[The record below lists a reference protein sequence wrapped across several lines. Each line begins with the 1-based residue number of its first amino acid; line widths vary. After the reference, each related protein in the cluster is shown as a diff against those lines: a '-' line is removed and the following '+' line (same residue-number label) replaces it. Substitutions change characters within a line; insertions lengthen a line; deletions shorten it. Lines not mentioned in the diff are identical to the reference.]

1 MSALIPRSRRT
12 VAVLSASA
20 LALAGAVA
28 VASPSA
34 TAASTSVVITEVYGG
49 GGNSGAPYANDYIE
63 LTNLGTSAIDVTG
76 WSVQYASAAGTTWT
90 NKIDL
95 TGSVAPGAA
104 YLIQGASGGANGQ
117 ALPTPDVTGGIN
129 LSATAGKVAL
139 VSTTAPLTCGGSCA
153 SATGV
158 VDFVGFGTANDSE
171 TGPAPA
177 ASNTQSVTRTDPTAD
192 HDNNASDFAAAAP
205 TPKVITGGPGEP
217 EPPTKAIHE
226 IQGTAHTSPL
236 AGQKVKSTGVVTTKT
251 TNGFWFQDLQP
262 DADPATSEGLFVF
275 TNAAPTVNPGD
286 AVSVTGTVSEFRPG
300 GSGGGDNLTTTEL
313 TGPTVSVTSTAPV
326 PAPTIVG
333 PGGRVPPSTAIDDD
347 ASGSVENS
355 GTFDP
360 ASDGIDFWES
370 LEGMWLGMNNPA
382 VTGPTSSFREIAVVP
397 QGSGIRTVRGGI
409 VLRAGDNNPE
419 RVMVDDVL
427 APVPDVKTGD
437 RLAGLVTGV
446 LDYSFGNFKWLTTP
460 TPGVIDGGTRRETTK
475 RAANN
480 ELSVATF
487 NVENLDPADGPAK
500 FDGLAAAIVTNLASP
515 DIVALEEVQD
525 NDGPTDSGTVDA
537 NVTLD
542 TLTAA
547 IRTAGGPRYQWRQIN
562 PVDKAEGGEPGG
574 NIRVAFLYR
583 TDRGVSFTDKPG
595 GGPTTPVQVQTVR
608 GKPTL
613 STNPGRIDPANPA
626 WTASRVPLA
635 GEFSYRGQK
644 VFVIANHF
652 SSKGGD
658 DPLWGRWQPPVRS
671 SEPKRRQQATVVR
684 DFADKL
690 FAVDKRANIVVLGD
704 LNDFDFSDTADI
716 LTGFGDTELVDQP
729 RTLPFPERYSY
740 VFEGN
745 SQILDHILI
754 SRNLVRDSAYDIV
767 HINSEFPDQLSD
779 HDPQVIRLR
788 PRG

>member
-1 MSALIPRSRRT
+1 MSALIPRPRRT
-12 VAVLSASA
+12 VASLAASSLVLAAAVTLAAPPAS
-20 LALAGAVA
+20 
-28 VASPSA
+28 
-34 TAASTSVVITEVYGG
+34 AASTTLLVTEVYGG
-49 GGNSGAPYANDYIE
+49 GGNSGAPYTNDFIE
-63 LTNLGTSAIDVTG
+63 LTNLGTSPVDVAG

-104 YLIQGASGGANGQ
+104 YLVQAASGGANGQ
-117 ALPTPDVTGGIN
+117 PLPTPDVTGGIN
-129 LSATAGKVAL
+129 MSATAGKVAL
-139 VSTTAPLTCGGSCA
+139 VSSTTNLTCGGSCA
-153 SATGV
+153 TAAGV
-158 VDFVGFGTANDSE
+158 VDFVGYGTAADSE
-171 TGPAPA
+171 TAPAPA
-177 ASNTQSVTRTDPTAD
+177 GSNTQSVTRIDPTAD
-192 HDNNASDFAAAAP
+192 HDNNATDFTAAAP

-217 EPPTKAIHE
+217 PPATKRIHE
-226 IQGTAHTSPL
+226 VQGAAHTSPL
-236 AGQKVKSTGVVTTKT
+236 AGSKVTTPGVVTAKT
-251 TNGFWFQDLQP
+251 TNGFWFQDPEP
-262 DADPATSEGLFVF
+262 DSDPATSEGLFVF
-275 TNAAPTVNPGD
+275 TNAAPTVDVGD
-286 AVSVTGTVSEFRPG
+286 AVSVAGTVSEFRPG
-300 GSGGGDNLTTTEL
+300 GSGGTDNLTTTEL
-313 TGPTVSVTSTAPV
+313 TGPQITVTGTAPV

-370 LEGMWLGMNNPA
+370 LEGMWLGMNSPE
-382 VTGPTSSFREIAVVP
+382 VTGPTSGFREIPVVP
-397 QGSGIRTVRGGI
+397 AGSSIRTIRGGI

-427 APVPDVKTGD
+427 APVPTVKTGD
-437 RLAGLVTGV
+437 KLAGLVTGV

-460 TPGVIDGGTRRETTK
+460 TPGVVDGGVQRETTK
-475 RAANN
+475 RPGNN
-480 ELSVATF
+480 ELAVATF
-487 NVENLDPADGPAK
+487 NVENLDPTDGPAK
-500 FDGLAAAIVTNLASP
+500 FDGLAQAIVTNLASP

-525 NDGPTDSGTVDA
+525 NDGPADTGTVDA

-542 TLTAA
+542 TLAA
-547 IRTAGGPRYQWRQIN
+547 SIRNAGGPTYQWRQIN

-574 NIRVAFLYR
+574 NIRVALLFR
-583 TDRGVSFTDKPG
+583 TDRGLQFVDKPG
-595 GGPTTPVQVQTVR
+595 GGPTTPVQVQTV
-608 GKPTL
+608 KKQPTL
-613 STNPGRIDPANPA
+613 SSNPGRIDPANPA

-635 GEFSYRGQK
+635 GEFSYGGKK

-671 SEPKRRQQATVVR
+671 TEPKRRQQATVVR
-684 DFADKL
+684 DFVDQIL
-690 FAVDKRANIVVLGD
+690 AVDDEANVVVLGD

-716 LTGFGDTELVDQP
+716 LAGFGATELIDEP
-729 RTLPFPERYSY
+729 RTLPFAERYSY

-767 HINSEFPDQLSD
+767 HMNSEFPDQISD

-788 PRG
+788 PR